1 MPTGPTTVPGGTN
14 GPHYFN
20 HNQKLYEV
28 GADSTLGIVTWGLGT
43 LFTTSH
49 RTIIA
54 QFADGLRSNPAA
66 TVAEAADRWG
76 QIFWTA
82 YTASGISTALADL
95 KTLAAKS
102 LHDPTAVSP
111 APNARTLDEE
121 NKFRAYCENLA
132 CGFCLGGHLGN
143 DRQPSAFHIDVHPI
157 TGIAQPVPIPMGAY
171 RFWGVPNMI
180 DRLIVGF
187 DQQIRNAIVTSQHW
201 SGTEADYNALMQT
214 HMLAHDSLPIRDAVD
229 FVHTCI
235 HSTIKSL
242 KFSRWAQ
249 TCGGPIE
256 LAVITSDRKFRWVRH
271 KDWDAAI
278 TEGIPL

>member
-1 MPTGPTTVPGGTN
+1 VTIAACYLSTEGVVLGADSTTTVPGGTN

-95 KTLAAKS
+95 
-102 LHDPTAVSP
+102 
-111 APNARTLDEE
+111 
-121 NKFRAYCENLA
+121 
-132 CGFCLGGHLGN
+132 
-143 DRQPSAFHIDVHPI
+143 
-157 TGIAQPVPIPMGAY
+157 
-171 RFWGVPNMI
+171 FW
-180 DRLIVGF
+180 R
-187 DQQIRNAIVTSQHW
+187 
-201 SGTEADYNALMQT
+201 
-214 HMLAHDSLPIRDAVD
+214 
-229 FVHTCI
+229 
-235 HSTIKSL
+235 
-242 KFSRWAQ
+242 
-249 TCGGPIE
+249 
-256 LAVITSDRKFRWVRH
+256 
-271 KDWDAAI
+271 
-278 TEGIPL
+278 